1 MQAQQGGGGPFSGK
15 VSSRLSSNRSSI
27 HSVNSARSVVHSPQ
41 ATHKSTVPKSIEESK
56 ESRFKL
62 FEGRDNT
69 GLAQAS
75 TSGQQSGPPD
85 KGSVNRQDSGLGTL
99 STISNKFNL

>member
-1 MQAQQGGGGPFSGK
+1 MQGQQGGGGPFSAG
-15 VSSRLSSNRSSI
+15 RLSSNRSSI
-27 HSVNSARSVVHSPQ
+27 HSVNSAKSVIRSPQ
-41 ATHKSTVPKSIEESK
+41 ASRKSTVPKAIDESK

-62 FEGRDNT
+62 FEVRENT
-69 GLAQAS
+69 RLAQAS
-75 TSGQQSGPPD
+75 TSGRHSGPPD